1 MPKKSIFDRFW
12 FKGPYK
18 LRMKKIL
25 TLLSFL
31 ISAFALQAQNGDISG
46 KVVDDNGEGI
56 PFANVVLVDTKGIST
71 GRGVQTDLDGNY
83 SIKPLTP
90 GKYNVQFSYT
100 GLATQVTQGVIVNSD
115 KSTFI
120 DAKMKVSSKELK
132 EVEITSYRVP
142 LIDPGKTS
150 SQNTVTADEIAT
162 MSTKNISDIAATTAG
177 VFQSDQGGGLNI
189 KGGRSEGTQYYVD
202 GVKVTGVPTLPASSI
217 EQLQVITGGIPA
229 KYGDVTGGIVN
240 ITSKGPSSD
249 FHGGVEFQTTQ
260 GLDAYG
266 YNLINGNLTGPI
278 WKLKKS
284 KKTIIGFFAAFEYLR
299 QKDPNPSAIGIWQV
313 RPAKLDSLN
322 QFPLVK
328 KQTAQGFN
336 LATENV
342 TMADMFKQQAKPNVV
357 EQNFRGNA
365 RLDIRP
371 ADNFTLSFG
380 GSITDRKYHDWVEQY
395 TLFNSVNNPLY
406 NELDWRVYG
415 RFTHNIQSK
424 QSEEDEKAGKKRKA
438 SAFQNAYYS
447 IQADY
452 EKYSVK
458 FENENNG
465 FNPFE
470 YGYIGKFNVKKSP
483 VFSFD
488 TFLIGNKIY
497 TGFKQQGYQDT
508 AIAFTPGNIN
518 PTSTRFTQQYYEL
531 LGATP
536 DANGTYEVYGDN
548 NTNFTSNINQIQQ
561 NQALVNGQRSNIVN
575 NIWFNT
581 GRTFNGY
588 GNTSNNDQY
597 RVRLE
602 GAFDILKPGAPSRNK
617 HSFEFGVEYE
627 QRIERSYQVSPLSIW
642 QRARDI
648 TNLQFTNVDRNN
660 PIFRINGSN
669 YAWNDPN
676 RPAFVSTDTIL
687 FNRSADPTLQ
697 STFDKNLRKSLGL
710 AVGGTDF
717 LNVDELSP
725 TQMNIKMFAP
735 DDLNKDGSKI
745 VFYKGYDI
753 YGNVLKNQPS
763 FNDFFTKKDADGNL
777 IRAIPAFRPIY
788 TAAYISDRF
797 YFKDLT
803 FNVGVR
809 FDRFDANQSVLK
821 DPYSLYPIY
830 TKGEVTALGSTNVT
844 HPSDIGD
851 NFAVYVDNSK
861 SPQSIAGYRN
871 GGTWYDKYGNE
882 LPSGTAVAKLS
893 STGVIQPYLKN
904 PNEDVKKPD
913 NFDPSGTFES
923 YKPQLIVMPRLQ
935 FSFNLTDRALFF
947 AHYDI
952 LAQRPPSAQVAMDPT
967 QYLFF
972 VDNIGGILNNPNL
985 KPQKTID
992 YELGFK
998 QRVSNSAAFTIS
1010 AFYREF
1016 RDQIQVV
1023 KIVNSYPK
1031 DYLTYGNV
1039 DFGTTKGFTLD
1050 FDMRRTANFTLK
1062 ANYTMQFADG
1072 TGSDPTT
1079 QLSLVTSNNPN
1090 FRTINPL
1097 NYDSRH
1103 MVNLNLSYSYG
1114 SGSDY
1119 NGPTIK
1125 NRQILADAGVSL
1137 QLTGRSGTPYT
1148 EQTGATPEGLQ
1159 GQASKP
1165 VTKGSINGSRL
1176 PWYFRVNMRVWKD
1189 FSFMVG
1195 KKNDKVDNKRRLDL
1209 EIYLQIQNL
1218 LNTQNVVAVYRYTGV
1233 PNSDGYIND
1242 PSSLPQIQGAINP
1255 QAYKDQYAAY
1265 INRPG
1270 NYSLPR
1276 RIYLGAVF
1284 SF

>member
-1 MPKKSIFDRFW
+1 
-12 FKGPYK
+12 
-18 LRMKKIL
+18 MKKIL

-31 ISAFALQAQNGDISG
+31 IAGFALRAQNGDISG
-46 KVVDDNGEGI
+46 KVTDENNEGI

-71 GRGVQTDLDGNY
+71 GRGVQTDADGNY

-90 GKYNVQFSYT
+90 GKYNIQFSYV
-100 GLATQVTQGVIVNSD
+100 GYATQVTQGVVVNSD

-120 DAKMKVSSKELK
+120 DAKMKTGSKDLK
-132 EVEITSYRVP
+132 EVVISSYKIP

-150 SQNTVTADEIAT
+150 SQNTVTADEIAN

-189 KGGRSEGTQYYVD
+189 KGGRAEGTQYYVD

-240 ITSKGPSSD
+240 ITSKGPSSEW
-249 FHGGVEFQTTQ
+249 HGGAEFQTTQ
-260 GLDAYG
+260 GLDPYG
-266 YNLINGNLTGPI
+266 YNLVNGNITGPI
-278 WKLKKS
+278 WKQKKTH
-284 KKTIIGFFAAFEYLR
+284 KTIIGIFGAFEYLR
-299 QKDPNPSAIGIWQV
+299 QKDPNPSAVGVWQV
-313 RPAKLDSLN
+313 RQNVLDSLN
-322 QFPLVK
+322 MYPLLK
-328 KQTAQGFN
+328 KQTAEGFN
-336 LATENV
+336 LRAENI
-342 TMADMFKQQAKPNVV
+342 TMADMYKTAVKPNTV
-357 EQNFRGNA
+357 ENNFRGNA

-380 GSITDRKYHDWVEQY
+380 GSITDRKYHDWIEQY

-424 QSEEDEKAGKKRKA
+424 QSEEDEKSGKKKKA

-452 EKYSVK
+452 EKYSVN
-458 FENENNG
+458 FSNGNNG
-465 FNPFE
+465 NNAFE
-470 YGYIGKFNVKKSP
+470 YGYIGKLQTKSTASILAP
-483 VFSFD
+483 TPQDTIHLGPRNQVFS
-488 TFLIGNKIY
+488 
-497 TGFKQQGYQDT
+497 GFIQTATQDT
-508 AIAFTPGNIN
+508 AIIFTPGTIN

-531 LGATP
+531 LGAKQAA
-536 DANGTYEVYGDN
+536 DGSYEVYGDN
-548 NTNFTSNINQIQQ
+548 NVNFTQSLNELQQ
-561 NQALVNGQRSNIVN
+561 NQALINGQRSNIPN

-588 GNTSNNDQY
+588 GATNNNDQY

-617 HSFEFGVEYE
+617 HAFEFGVEYE
-627 QRIERSYQVSPLSIW
+627 QRIEREYQVNPLGVW
-642 QRARDI
+642 QRARD
-648 TNLQFTNVDRNN
+648 LMNVQLGALDKNN
-660 PIFRINGSN
+660 PIFRINGTN
-669 YAWNDPN
+669 YKWDDPN
-676 RPAFVSTDTIL
+676 RPAFYFTDTIL
-687 FNRSADPTLQ
+687 YNRLYDPTVQ
-697 STFDKNLRKSLGL
+697 STFDKSLRKALGL
-710 AVGGTDF
+710 AVNSSDII
-717 LNVDELSP
+717 NVDELSP
-725 TQMNIKMFAP
+725 TLLNIKMFAP
-735 DDLNKDGSKI
+735 DELNLNGSNL
-745 VFYKGYDI
+745 VSYRGYDI
-753 YGNVLKNQPS
+753 YGKVLTNQPS
-763 FNDFFTKKDADGNL
+763 FNDFFTKKDADGNML
-777 IRAIPAFRPIY
+777 RAIPAFRPIY

-821 DPYSLYPIY
+821 DPYTLYPIY
-830 TKGEVTALGSTNVT
+830 SASEVTSIGGNPVT
-844 HPSDIGD
+844 HPSDIGG
-851 NFAVYVDNSK
+851 NYAVYVDNSK
-861 SPQSIAGYRN
+861 SPEAIAGYRN
-871 GGTWYDKYGNE
+871 GATWYDKYGNA

-893 STGVIQPYLKN
+893 TTGVIQPYLKN
-904 PNEDVKKPD
+904 PNEDIK
-913 NFDPSGTFES
+913 NAATFDPTGTFQA
-923 YKPQLIVMPRLQ
+923 YKPELIVMPRLQ

-952 LAQRPPSAQVAMDPT
+952 LAQRPASAQVAMDPT

-972 VDNIGGILNNPNL
+972 QDNIGGVLNNPNL

-1016 RDQIQVV
+1016 RDQIQVT
-1023 KIVNSYPK
+1023 KIVSSYPK
-1031 DYLTYGNV
+1031 DYLTYDNV

-1072 TGSDPTT
+1072 TGSDATT

-1090 FRTINPL
+1090 FRTIAPL

-1103 MVNLNLSYSYG
+1103 MVNLNASYSYG

-1125 NRQILADAGVSL
+1125 NTQILADAGISL
-1137 QLTGRSGTPYT
+1137 QLTARSGTPYT
-1148 EQTGATPEGLQ
+1148 EQTTPTPEGLQ
-1159 GQASKP
+1159 NQASRP

-1218 LNTQNVVAVYRYTGV
+1218 LNTQNVVSVYRFTGV

-1242 PSSLPQIQGAINP
+1242 PSSVAQIQGALNA

-1276 RIYLGAVF
+1276 RIYLGAIF
-1284 SF
+1284 NF